1 MEPFSFK
8 KIRLFSGEEGRKKKM
23 KPSRPGDQ
31 KKDESGIL
39 QQFFE
44 QPYFFL
50 MIFALAIASLV
61 SYVPSRSLPVWEQG
75 EIAPADVVA
84 PADLTIID
92 EETTAGRRKEAEDN
106 VHPVYRLNAEV
117 FVNTRSKLR
126 EFFEAGRNLI
136 AEPPGN
142 EERQAFLKSVNDRF
156 YIEITPQIL
165 RDLIKLEFST
175 TLEESLITLIG
186 RVSERGIILNKN
198 LYTHNEQET
207 GFTVM
212 RPQGAETT
220 EFVSNLPDKEEAKN
234 RLTDEIT
241 RLELPPAEKQI
252 LTTLSHSFLA
262 ANVEYDAIE
271 TAARKLA
278 AGRMVDPIYYTIKRG
293 KVIIRKGDE
302 VTEGAIEEIRVINQ
316 NLSAQPNWLVNFAG
330 SFILIMLF
338 LSGVLYYL
346 KTGRE
351 PDRALNRFIMTG
363 VILLLSLL
371 LYKFSGYMA
380 DLISQNTRLA
390 VFSDSNIYRYAYPVQ
405 MGAALITFLG
415 GVHLALFFTI
425 INSILFGYLFN
436 SAFLTIFVLVGGFAA
451 ILGVR
456 VLGKPT
462 RTPVLQAG
470 IFLIAPVNIAAITAF
485 HLMQGSIGPLG
496 PFLGEIFMGIL
507 GGVLS
512 SALAF
517 VLVPLFETLFG
528 IVTHAKL
535 LELTNSDLPIFRKM
549 AMAAPGSYHHS
560 LVVSSLAEAA
570 AEEIGLDPMLVKAGA
585 LYHDIGKI
593 KRPEYFIENRT
604 RNFDMHKDLKPSM
617 SVLVIVN
624 HVKEGVEQ
632 ANKLRLPKKVKDII
646 GQHHGNSLVRYFF
659 EKAKVEYD
667 PEMHKIGEESYRY
680 PGPRPRTREAAIVML
695 ADAVEAA
702 SRSLNKP
709 SKSNLKRLITEII
722 NASMDDGQL
731 DECPFSLQEL
741 KQVAHTFLV
750 TLDTIYH
757 PRVEYPGFDFEKR
770 KNKASNAAKSNDR
783 NSQPAKTV

>member
-8 KIRLFSGEEGRKKKM
+8 KIKFFSGEESRSKKPKT
-23 KPSRPGDQ
+23 SRTGNHN
-31 KKDESGIL
+31 KTKSGFL

-50 MIFALAIASLV
+50 VIFALAIASLV
-61 SYVPSRSLPVWEQG
+61 SYVPSKSLPIWEQG
-75 EIAPADVVA
+75 EIAPADLVA
-84 PADLTIID
+84 PAELTIVD
-92 EETTAGRRKEAEDN
+92 EETTENRKIEAENN
-106 VHPVYRLNAEV
+106 VNPVYRLNSGV

-136 AEPPGN
+136 VEPPEN
-142 EERQAFLKSVNDRF
+142 EERQAFLQSINDRF
-156 YIEITPQIL
+156 YLELTPQIL

-175 TLEESLITLIG
+175 ALEESLITLIG

-207 GFTVM
+207 GFTVV
-212 RPQGAETT
+212 RSQGVETT
-220 EFVSNLPDKEEAKN
+220 EFVYTLPDKEEAKN
-234 RLTDEIT
+234 RLTDEIN
-241 RLELPPAEKQI
+241 RLELPPTEKVI
-252 LTTLSHSFLA
+252 LTALSHAFLA

-271 TAARKLA
+271 TAARKA
-278 AGRMVDPIYYTIKRG
+278 AASRMVDPIYYTIKRG

-302 VTEGAIEEIRVINQ
+302 VSEDALEDIRIINQ
-316 NLSAQPNWLVNFAG
+316 NLSAQPNWLINFAG

-351 PDRALNRFIMTG
+351 PDRALNRFIMTC

-390 VFSDSNIYRYAYPVQ
+390 FFSDTDIYRYAYPVQ
-405 MGAALITFLG
+405 MGAVLITFLG

-456 VLGKPT
+456 ILGNPT
-462 RTPVLQAG
+462 RTPVLRAG
-470 IFLIAPVNIAAITAF
+470 ILLIAPVNVAAITAF
-485 HLMQGSIGPLG
+485 HLMQGGIGPVR
-496 PFLGEIFMGIL
+496 PYLGELFMGIL
-507 GGVLS
+507 GGVLG

-517 VLVPLFETLFG
+517 VLVPLFENLFG

-646 GQHHGNSLVRYFF
+646 AQHHGNSLVRYFF

-667 PEMHKIGEESYRY
+667 PDMHKIGEESYRY

-702 SRSLNKP
+702 SRSLKSP
-709 SKSNLKRLITEII
+709 TKSNLKRLITEII

-731 DECPFSLQEL
+731 DECPFSLKEL
-741 KQVAHTFLV
+741 KQVANTFLT

-770 KNKASNAAKSNDR
+770 KNKASKMPKSNDR
-783 NSQPAKTV
+783 NSQPAKTI